1 MNRTKDNGGKGV
13 QMDSQY
19 FLKGGGMNGGVWI
32 LKGYDQSLILKKT
45 NHNQHKLLES
55 QLITPSYLLQGA
67 EIGGD
72 EEN

>member
-1 MNRTKDNGGKGV
+1 
-13 QMDSQY
+13 
-19 FLKGGGMNGGVWI
+19 MNGGVWI